1 MTDIF
6 CPSPFNDE
14 DESGKEEVQTDN
26 ISIFVLGDLVKIKN
40 QKQFLLPS
48 TKKLSSL
55 FPKLIS

>member
-6 CPSPFNDE
+6 YPSPFNDE

-55 FPKLIS
+55 FPQLIS